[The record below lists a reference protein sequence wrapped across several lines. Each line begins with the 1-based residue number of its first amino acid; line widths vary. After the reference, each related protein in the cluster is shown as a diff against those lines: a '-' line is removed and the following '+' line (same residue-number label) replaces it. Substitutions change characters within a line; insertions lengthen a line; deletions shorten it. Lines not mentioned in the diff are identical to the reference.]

1 LRKNASEHA
10 MGAADAPG
18 ATGWI
23 GAERHPTLP
32 EEEENDERAETRVA
46 SEGAGALV
54 ESVKRSG

>member
-1 LRKNASEHA
+1 

-18 ATGWI
+18 AVGAVGLV

-32 EEEENDERAETRVA
+32 EEENEERVETRVA
-46 SEGAGALV
+46 SEDAGALV